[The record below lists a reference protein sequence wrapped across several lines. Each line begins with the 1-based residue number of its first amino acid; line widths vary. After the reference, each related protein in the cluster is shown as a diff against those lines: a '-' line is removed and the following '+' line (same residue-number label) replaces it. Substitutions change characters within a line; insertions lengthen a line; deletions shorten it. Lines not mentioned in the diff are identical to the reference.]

1 VERPIALQS
10 TLPGQSQRW
19 PAGPPRDNVTVN
31 VYSESLMSSQL
42 LSRTGDRWAPVPVWA
57 EFFRSIGRRAV
68 CEDLRD
74 TTVALLVPTRS
85 YVSAFLALGVVEASL
100 GLTPAGFE
108 RLEGLAPETKLSIS
122 TVEQQLRRQF
132 LRYEIVGGRRG
143 MWVTD
148 AGGGRE
154 FYPESEWNRI
164 SLGDFGLDKFSPGI
178 RRHDEKVGHQ
188 WDEKFV
194 KAVLG
199 VDDLSPLLVG
209 NQLDAAIVGT
219 KTELSREFE
228 DEPFAVELADGSYA
242 EGHVEDVIRTMSFAN
257 RPEAESFRTDV
268 LSHRRA
274 DLAPR
279 VRALEPPVFICD
291 APEAFLKHGH
301 EMSGAC
307 RIAVFDLAARGTTH
321 AVDQF
326 NREHAARATGSPEW
340 PFDENPPPGVSVSI
354 FYPGGDR

>member
-1 VERPIALQS
+1 
-10 TLPGQSQRW
+10 
-19 PAGPPRDNVTVN
+19 
-31 VYSESLMSSQL
+31 MSSQL
-42 LSRTGDRWAPVPVWA
+42 LSRTGDRWAPVPAWA

-85 YVSAFLALGVVEASL
+85 YVSAFLALGVVEARL
-100 GLTPAGFE
+100 GLTPPGFE
-108 RLEGLAPETKLSIS
+108 HLKDLDPGTKLSIS
-122 TVEQQLRRQF
+122 KDGQQIKCELLSYTERLVGVRRHW
-132 LRYEIVGGRRG
+132 G
-143 MWVTD
+143 MLVIAVDRNLT
-148 AGGGRE
+148 E

-164 SLGDFGLDKFSPGI
+164 SLGDFGLDKVSPAI
-178 RRHDEKVGHQ
+178 RRNDEKVGHQ

>member
-1 VERPIALQS
+1 
-10 TLPGQSQRW
+10 
-19 PAGPPRDNVTVN
+19 
-31 VYSESLMSSQL
+31 MSSQL
-42 LSRTGDRWAPVPVWA
+42 LSRTGDRWAPVPAWA
-57 EFFRSIGRRAV
+57 EFFRSIGRRAI

-85 YVSAFLALGVVEASL
+85 YVSAFLALGVVEARFRSTPPGL
-100 GLTPAGFE
+100 G
-108 RLEGLAPETKLSIS
+108 RLEGLEPGARLSIS
-122 TVEQQLRRQF
+122 TVDQQLRKQF
-132 LRYEIVGGRRG
+132 QSYATVGGRWG
-143 MWVTD
+143 MWVAVISDPTD
-148 AGGGRE
+148 RV
-154 FYPESEWNRI
+154 FYPESEWHRI
-164 SLGDFGLDKFSPGI
+164 SLGDFGRDRFSSG
-178 RRHDEKVGHQ
+178 RRRNDERVGRQ

-199 VDDLSPLLVG
+199 GVDDLDPLLIG
-209 NQLDAAIVGT
+209 NQLDAAVVGT

-242 EGHVEDVIRTMSFAN
+242 EGHIEDVIRTMSFAN

-268 LSHRRA
+268 LSHRQA

-279 VRALEPPVFICD
+279 IRELEPPVFICD